1 MEEIC
6 LHKQMEEICL
16 HKQMEIIEE
25 ITEGIVGKVVNGEV
39 EEEVAIL
46 MKVLKIEDSEE
57 VEEEAVV
64 KKTTMDT
71 EEEKYGAVEK
81 EAMIKTKTKIILLLI
96 KF

>member
-1 MEEIC
+1 
-6 LHKQMEEICL
+6 
-16 HKQMEIIEE
+16 
-25 ITEGIVGKVVNGEV
+25 VGKVVNGEV

-64 KKTTMDT
+64 KKTIMDT

>member
-1 MEEIC
+1 
-6 LHKQMEEICL
+6 MEEICL

-64 KKTTMDT
+64 KKTIMDT

>member
-1 MEEIC
+1 
-6 LHKQMEEICL
+6 MEEICL

-81 EAMIKTKTKIILLLI
+81 EAMTKTKTKIILLLI

>member
-1 MEEIC
+1 MN
-6 LHKQMEEICL
+6 
-16 HKQMEIIEE
+16 KQMEIIEE

>member
-1 MEEIC
+1 M
-6 LHKQMEEICL
+6 

-64 KKTTMDT
+64 KKTIMDT

>member
-1 MEEIC
+1 M
-6 LHKQMEEICL
+6 

>member
-6 LHKQMEEICL
+6 LN
-16 HKQMEIIEE
+16 KQMEIIEE

-64 KKTTMDT
+64 KKTIMDT

>member
-1 MEEIC
+1 
-6 LHKQMEEICL
+6 MEEICL

>member
-6 LHKQMEEICL
+6 LN
-16 HKQMEIIEE
+16 KQMEIIEE

>member
-6 LHKQMEEICL
+6 LN
-16 HKQMEIIEE
+16 KQMEIIEE

-64 KKTTMDT
+64 KKTTMDI